1 MKKMYLR
8 KTVCFLLVLSMIVAL
23 AGCDSGNSTASGSRA
38 DADNGIDGSGN
49 MDSVSGDVDTV
60 EADGAAAMGRYV
72 EKELDLTEFLANS
85 DGNRGLRRR
94 LDGSLVILSTIGG
107 LVVSEDEGAT
117 WQTEAPDW
125 FQAIKQEEKYIIDM
139 DMAADGTMAV
149 LYNSGW
155 AEEYDPTLMLVLPD
169 GTQVPVEA
177 ELTEEESSFSMLAVS
192 EEGRII
198 VGTASETLYEI
209 HTDGSTEKYLTV
221 EERPQWMKIQDGLL
235 FMDSEVGDMPVI
247 YDMEAEAWV
256 EDDVLQEFA
265 AANYGDR
272 YYNGHTFQDM
282 YLLPGEEQTVYT
294 IGGKGIH
301 RHVIG
306 GNMMEQIVD
315 GNLSI

>member
-177 ELTEEESSFSMLAVS
+177 ELTEEEKNLVRTPQRFPKSRMEML
-192 EEGRII
+192 
-198 VGTASETLYEI
+198 
-209 HTDGSTEKYLTV
+209 
-221 EERPQWMKIQDGLL
+221 KI
-235 FMDSEVGDMPVI
+235 
-247 YDMEAEAWV
+247 
-256 EDDVLQEFA
+256 
-265 AANYGDR
+265 R
-272 YYNGHTFQDM
+272 CR
-282 YLLPGEEQTVYT
+282 
-294 IGGKGIH
+294 K
-301 RHVIG
+301 
-306 GNMMEQIVD
+306 
-315 GNLSI
+315 NLR

>member
-1 MKKMYLR
+1 MFRDFLEIILIRCSKREQAERGRKVLAMKKMCLR
-8 KTVCFLLVLSMIVAL
+8 KTVSFLLVLSMIA
-23 AGCDSGNSTASGSRA
+23 AFTGCGGDPTSSGSGTDADSGM
-38 DADNGIDGSGN
+38 DGVN
-49 MDSVSGDVDTV
+49 MDSVSGDVDAV
-60 EADGAAAMGRYV
+60 EADGAIAMGRYV
-72 EKELDLTEFLANS
+72 ETELDLTEFLANS

-117 WQTEAPDW
+117 WQAEAPDW
-125 FQAIKQEEKYIIDM
+125 FRAMKQEEKYIIDM

-177 ELTEEESSFSMLAVS
+177 ELTEEESSFSTLAVS

-209 HTDGSTEKYLTV
+209 HTDGSAEKYLTV

-235 FMDSEVGDMPVI
+235 FMDSEVGDMPVT
-247 YDMEAEAWV
+247 MS
-256 EDDVLQEFA
+256 
-265 AANYGDR
+265 
-272 YYNGHTFQDM
+272 
-282 YLLPGEEQTVYT
+282 
-294 IGGKGIH
+294 
-301 RHVIG
+301 
-306 GNMMEQIVD
+306 
-315 GNLSI
+315 LS